1 MRRAQAGPAGATLLA
16 VVLVVVGCGVADQA
30 SPKRV
35 GSETFSVRGAVI
47 IGDPA
52 AFTTTKRREDGDECS
67 GKGAAA
73 GIDHGAQVL
82 VLGSDGTEVGQG
94 ELTAGR
100 LNMDYHATA
109 ATCSFEIGVS
119 GVRRLGRTEAYT
131 LRLAGHV
138 VSFEQDDANGVYLDV
153 S

>member
-1 MRRAQAGPAGATLLA
+1 MRREQAGPVATTLLA
-16 VVLVVVGCGVADQA
+16 FVLAAVGCGADEA
-30 SPKRV
+30 AAKRV

-47 IGDPA
+47 IEDPA
-52 AFTTTKRREDGDECS
+52 AFTTTDRREDGDECS
-67 GKGAAA
+67 GKGPAAE
-73 GIDHGAQVL
+73 IDNGAQVL

-119 GVRRLGRTEAYT
+119 GVQQLGRAEVYT
-131 LRLAGHV
+131 LRLTGHE
-138 VSFEQDDANGVYLDV
+138 VSFEQADANGVYLEV
-153 S
+153 P